1 MTDYSIEQQAVDETP
16 VLFGRR
22 KLEKDKIADGLAE
35 VLPAAF
41 GYAMSNGL
49 EMVGPPFVRYVDHS
63 AAFFTI
69 EAGVP
74 LAAPAPE
81 PDADSGGLSVGT
93 LPGGKAAFTVHEG
106 PYETLGDAH
115 AALDVW
121 MNANDITPTGPP
133 WEVYITDPAEV
144 PDPANWITHLY
155 QPI

>member
-1 MTDYSIEQQAVDETP
+1 MSNYNIERVTLEETP

-22 KLEKDKIADGLAE
+22 KLEKSKIADGLAE

-41 GYAMSNGL
+41 GFAMSNGL
-49 EMVGPPFVRYVDHS
+49 EMTGPPFVRYVDQS

-74 LAAPAPE
+74 LTAAADDPG
-81 PDADSGGLSVGT
+81 ADSGLAAGS
-93 LPGGKAAFTVHEG
+93 LPGGEAAFVIHKG
-106 PYETLGDAH
+106 PYDTLGEAH
-115 AALDVW
+115 VALDIW
-121 MNANDITPTGPP
+121 TNQNGLTPTAPP

-144 PDPANWITHLY
+144 PDPAEWITHIF